1 MTRVSLS
8 ESTRTKLLFDLEQ
21 AAELLDICP
30 RKLWSLTFPRG
41 PIKCVKIGRSVRY
54 AVTTLEQWV
63 ADQEALTSGKGAS
76 NG

>member
-21 AAELLDICP
+21 AAELLGICP
-30 RKLWSLTFPRG
+30 RKLWALTYPRG
-41 PIKCVKIGRSVRY
+41 SIKCVRIGRSVHY
-54 AVTTLEQWV
+54 SLATLEQWI
-63 ADQEALTSGKGAS
+63 ADQEALTSGKEAS